1 MTSTGTPV
9 LIAILTRSP
18 LNNKL
23 PSEPTSCLA
32 SGCCSSSAGQA
43 SCSRASCTCSAQLTA
58 SMGLWNATMKASP
71 SVVTCTHA
79 LHQGVFFQRVGGS
92 QLRGMDS
99 CSRFVALTVVSF
111 AFLHAAS
118 LVVQELWHNS
128 RGMLCSIRAVMQAS
142 FQTRAAWAKPH
153 SQKTVAAE
161 HEGCGHAIPM
171 QCS

>member
-9 LIAILTRSP
+9 LIAILKRSP

-58 SMGLWNATMKASP
+58 SMGLWNATMNASP

-79 LHQGVFFQRVGGS
+79 WHQGVGFQRVCGN
-92 QLRGMDS
+92 QLRGHGRQFWVC
-99 CSRFVALTVVSF
+99 CSDCCQLCLRACSQLADAGAVAQQLKP
-111 AFLHAAS
+111 
-118 LVVQELWHNS
+118 VVQHTGCN
-128 RGMLCSIRAVMQAS
+128 AS
-142 FQTRAAWAKPH
+142 KLPDQSSMGQT
-153 SQKTVAAE
+153 S
-161 HEGCGHAIPM
+161 
-171 QCS
+171 

>member
-58 SMGLWNATMKASP
+58 SMGLWNATMNASP

-79 LHQGVFFQRVGGS
+79 LHQGVYFQRVCGN
-92 QLRGMDS
+92 QLRGNGRLFS
-99 CSRFVALTVVSF
+99 VCCSHCCQLCLLACSQLGGAGAVAQQSR
-111 AFLHAAS
+111 H
-118 LVVQELWHNS
+118 VVQHTGCN
-128 RGMLCSIRAVMQAS
+128 AS
-142 FQTRAAWAKPH
+142 KLPDKSSMGQT
-153 SQKTVAAE
+153 S
-161 HEGCGHAIPM
+161 
-171 QCS
+171 